1 MADLSRRRRSMVR
14 MVALFLCSATVGS
27 VLLLRGDPVRAQGPM
42 SVPACQCSVAVA
54 IPGLANR
61 IAHCMCGVMACAI
74 SEPVSAGAGTA
85 SMQCV
90 RQ

>member
-1 MADLSRRRRSMVR
+1 MADQSRRQRNIVR
-14 MVALFLCSATVGS
+14 IVALALCAAGVGS
-27 VLLLRGDPVRAQGPM
+27 VLLLRGTPARAQGPM

-54 IPGLANR
+54 IPGLGSR

-74 SEPVSAGAGTA
+74 TEPVNPAAGDA